1 MVLSDISI
9 RRPVFATVINLV
21 VLLVGLIAYDRL
33 AVRQIPNVDTP
44 VVTVNTSYPGASAQV
59 IESQVTQP
67 IEDAL
72 SGVEGIEYMQSVSRE
87 QSSQVTIRFRLNRD
101 PDGAASDVRDRVAQ
115 ARQFLPD
122 EVNEPIIQ
130 KQEADQQPIIYLAFS
145 SDRHSQVEIADYA
158 ERLVKDRIQ
167 TIPGVA
173 QAQVYSST
181 YAMRV
186 WLQPQ
191 RLAGF
196 GLTPADVERALR
208 AQNVEIPAGR
218 VQGEQREFTV
228 LSETDLKTP
237 EEFGE
242 IIVGNGSVAG
252 GTAGAAAGGAYLV
265 RLKDVAKVE
274 LGAQEERFRARF
286 NGVNAVPLA
295 VVKQAVA
302 NPLDISEAL
311 KTMLPQIQASLP
323 EGMKIEIAFDTTV
336 FIEKSIEEVYKTV
349 AEAVVLVIIVIFLFL
364 RSGRATLIP
373 LVTIPLSLVGAFALM
388 YAFGFTINTLTL
400 LAMVLA
406 IGLVVDDAIVMLE
419 NIYRHI
425 EEGMPPMAAALQGSK
440 EIGFAIIAMTLTL
453 AAVYMPLAFSTGRT
467 GKLFTEFALTLAG
480 AVIVSGFVA
489 LTLSPMMASRLLRHE
504 TSHGWFYT
512 AGERVLGKIDRGY
525 RAILTRALCLRA
537 LVVAVAVVIFALALL
552 LFAGVPKAITPAF
565 AQGWSWMQ
573 GLPDELAP
581 QEDQGFIIG
590 FGIAPEGSTPEY
602 TDRYAK
608 QMEGLFAKIPQV
620 KQYFQI
626 VGFPSVTTTVGFVML
641 QDWADRDVSTA
652 DVQGQLF
659 PQFMGIPGIMAF
671 PTLPPPL
678 GQDGFGQPVSFV
690 VQSTGTWEELGGT
703 VQQLMAKM
711 AENPKL
717 TNPDTDLK
725 LDKPQ
730 LKLELD
736 RDKVAAVGSDVATV
750 GRTLETLLGGRNV
763 TRFKRGSEQYD
774 VIVQVEDADRRT
786 PGDLSNIFV
795 RGGDGQMVQL
805 SNLVKVQETVA
816 AKELNHFN
824 KLRAA
829 TISAGLAPGYSMGE
843 ALTWMEGALKDVAPT
858 AQYDLSGQSRE
869 FRESASDFAMIL
881 ALALVFIFLVLA
893 AQFESWVD
901 PFVILLAVPL
911 AMFGAFLALKL
922 SGGSWNI
929 YSQIG
934 VVTLVGL
941 IAKHGILIVEFS
953 NQLQEQGKSKLE
965 AVIDAAALR
974 LRPILMTT
982 GAMVLGS
989 LPLAIASGAGAE
1001 ARNQIGWV
1009 IVGGMSIGTVF
1020 TLLVVP
1026 VMYLLIGR
1034 DHHKATA
1041 RTAAPYAS
1049 PAH

>member
-9 RRPVFATVINLV
+9 RRPVLAIVINLV
-21 VLLVGLIAYDRL
+21 VVLVGIISYNRL

-44 VVTVNTSYPGASAQV
+44 VVTVNTNYPGASAQV

-87 QSSQVTIRFRLNRD
+87 QSSQVTIRFRLDRD
-101 PDGAASDVRDRVAQ
+101 ADGAASDVRDRVGQ
-115 ARQFLPD
+115 ARDFLPD
-122 EVNEPIIQ
+122 EVDEPVIQ

-158 ERLVKDRIQ
+158 ERLVKDRVQ

-173 QAQVYSST
+173 QAVVYSST
-181 YAMRV
+181 YAMRI

-196 GLTPADVERALR
+196 GLTPADVENALR

-237 EEFGE
+237 EQFGQV
-242 IIVGNGSVAG
+242 ILGDVNGH
-252 GTAGAAAGGAYLV
+252 LV

-274 LGAQEERFRARF
+274 LGAQEERFRARY

-295 VVKQAVA
+295 VIKQAVA
-302 NPLDISEAL
+302 NPLDISAAL
-311 KTMLPQIQASLP
+311 KEMLPQIQRTLP
-323 EGMKIEIAFDTTV
+323 EGMKIEVAFDTTV

-364 RSGRATLIP
+364 RSWRATLIP
-373 LVTIPLSLVGAFALM
+373 LVTIPVSLIGAFGLM

-425 EEGMPPMAAALQGSK
+425 EEGMPPFQAALQGSK
-440 EIGFAIIAMTLTL
+440 EIGFAIVAMTLTL
-453 AAVYMPLAFSTGRT
+453 AAVYVPLAFSTGRT
-467 GKLFTEFALTLAG
+467 GKLFVEFALTLAG
-480 AVIVSGFVA
+480 AVVVSGFTA
-489 LTLSPMMASRLLRHE
+489 LTLSPMMSSRLLRHE
-504 TSHGWFYT
+504 TSHGRFYV
-512 AGERVLGKIDRGY
+512 AGEKVLGWIDRTYRRVLAAG
-525 RAILTRALCLRA
+525 LRA
-537 LVVAVAVVIFALALL
+537 RWVVVIIAAVV
-552 LFAGVPKAITPAF
+552 FAGALGLFK
-565 AQGWSWMQ
+565 M
-573 GLPDELAP
+573 LPDELAP

-608 QMEGLFAKIPQV
+608 QMEGMFANIPQV
-620 KQYFQI
+620 QQYFQI
-626 VGFPSVTTTVGFVML
+626 VGFPSVTNTIGFVML
-641 QDWADRDVSTA
+641 QDWNKRDVSTA

-678 GQDGFGQPVSFV
+678 GQEGFGQPVSFV
-690 VQSTGTWEELGGT
+690 VQSTGTWEELGAT
-703 VQQLMAKM
+703 VRKLMTKM
-711 AENPKL
+711 AENPRL
-717 TNPDTDLK
+717 TNPDSDLK

-750 GRTLETLLGGRNV
+750 GHTLETLLGGRNV

-795 RGGDGQMVQL
+795 KGGDGQMVQL
-805 SNLVKVQETVA
+805 SNLVKAEETVA

-843 ALTWMEGALKDVAPT
+843 ALTWMDAALKEVAPE

-869 FRESASDFAMIL
+869 FRESASDFAMIFLL
-881 ALALVFIFLVLA
+881 ALAFIFLVLA

-911 AMFGAFLALKL
+911 AAFGAFLALKL
-922 SGGSWNI
+922 TGGSWNI

-953 NQLQEQGKSKLE
+953 NQLQERGRSKLE

-1009 IVGGMSIGTVF
+1009 IVGGMAIGTFF
-1020 TLLVVP
+1020 TLFVVP

-1034 DHHKATA
+1034 DHQKAAA
-1041 RTAAPYAS
+1041 RQAGLEVS